1 MKIEEVGK
9 GGVRGRV
16 RSGRLFLGMRG
27 MAEERNTV
35 GWRGGAERRFPDQRG
50 DQRKGGVEDGI
61 GRRAVGGGWGGHG
74 EEARVAIRGPFRVSW
89 RLRE

>member
-89 RLRE
+89 RLQE